1 VIRELA
7 GGTAHAGV
15 VTRRADGVVVAAP
28 DGRRFE
34 GTLYVRGPYP
44 VGSGDAFLAGL
55 VASLERDPDWPT
67 ALRLALGAATANAG
81 PPQVATSPVSS
92 RLDALTP
99 WATAS
104 ADPSGGPTA
113 RPVSGSKK

>member
-67 ALRLALGAATANAG
+67 ALRLALGAATANAETPG
-81 PPQVATSPVSS
+81 AG
-92 RLDALTP
+92 RFDLERARAL
-99 WATAS
+99 AGNAQL
-104 ADPSGGPTA
+104 
-113 RPVSGSKK
+113 REL